1 MPGLYIYAIT
11 ETRRRPPLTGLFG
24 RPLRTIGAGGVHA
37 IVEEA
42 TRAPKPTLSRLR
54 AQDRIL
60 RAVSRHADPMLPAR
74 FGSFARDARELR
86 GTLEGRARELA
97 RALKQA
103 RGCAQMT
110 VRLFLDDV
118 PGTSMTPPRRGASR
132 DAERRRADASSS
144 TSAPGG
150 AAYLR
155 QLLAEDRARRSHPA
169 VRALQRAARGVARAE
184 RIEWHDG
191 AVAAASVYH
200 LVPRARLQ
208 AYLEKVAAAAAH
220 EEARIVVSGPFLPFA
235 FGEGLR

>member
-1 MPGLYIYAIT
+1 MPGLYVYAIADA
-11 ETRRRPPLTGLFG
+11 RRRPPLTGLFG

-42 TRAPKPTLSRLR
+42 SRAPKPTLSRLR
-54 AQDRIL
+54 AQDRVL
-60 RAVSRHADPMLPAR
+60 RALSGHVDPMLPAR
-74 FGSFARDARELR
+74 FGSFARNAHELR
-86 GTLEGRARELA
+86 GMLAGRARELA
-97 RALKQA
+97 RALKRA

-118 PGTSMTPPRRGASR
+118 PGTAMTVPRRGASR
-132 DAERRRADASSS
+132 DAERRRADMGSW

-200 LVPRARLQ
+200 LVPRPRLQ
-208 AYLEKVAAAAAH
+208 AYLRKVAAAATQ
-220 EEARIVVSGPFLPFA
+220 EEARVIVSGPFLPFA
-235 FGEGLR
+235 FGERLR